1 MRCLLCPFWKRLI
14 MSLKEQLTMHMKEA
28 MKAKQTVRLGT
39 IRQLRS
45 AIKNKEIDLGRELDD
60 QAVTAVIATQVKQRR
75 ESAQMYREND
85 RPELADK
92 EEAEL
97 AILQEYLPSQL
108 GEAELRD
115 IVAAVIAEV
124 GATSAKDMGKVMP
137 VVMSKTRGAADGK
150 LVNQLVRE
158 LLAG

>member
-1 MRCLLCPFWKRLI
+1 
-14 MSLKEQLTMHMKEA
+14 MSLKEQLNADMKEA
-28 MKAKQTVRLGT
+28 MKARQAERLGT

-45 AIKNKEIDLGRELDD
+45 AIKNKEIELGQELDD
-60 QAVTAVIATQVKQRR
+60 QAVMSVISTQVKQRR
-75 ESAQMYREND
+75 EAAQMYRDNE

-97 AILQEYLPSQL
+97 AVLQGYLPAQL
-108 GEAELRD
+108 EEAELRA
-115 IVAAVIAEV
+115 IVVAVISEV
-124 GATSAKDMGKVMP
+124 GASSAKDMGKVMP
-137 VVMSKTRGAADGK
+137 VVMSKTKGAADGR

>member
-97 AILQEYLPSQL
+97 AILQEYLPAQL

-124 GATSAKDMGKVMP
+124 GATSPKDMGKVMP
-137 VVMSKTRGAADGK
+137 VVMSKTKGAADGK